1 MESNEFQPTETPV
14 INPSPVNTAMK
25 YGLMAGV
32 LLIILTVV
40 FYMMNYMPKGA
51 LNVFPY
57 LIIGGFIIY
66 GCINYRDKECGGFL
80 SYGSAVK
87 TGVLIALFASII
99 FAAYSYIFYQFID
112 PAYVEVIMTAQEEA
126 LLEKNLPQ
134 ETIDMQMEMTRK
146 FMTPMLI
153 SLFTIVGFLIFGL
166 VISLIT
172 SIFVKKEKP
181 FFDTNR

>member
-32 LLIILTVV
+32 LLIILTVI

-51 LNVFPY
+51 INVFPF
-57 LIIGGFIIY
+57 LIIGGFTIY
-66 GCINYRDKECGGFL
+66 GCINYREEECGGFL
-80 SYGSAVK
+80 SYGSAFK
-87 TGVLIALFASII
+87 IGVLIALFASII
-99 FAAYSYIFYQFID
+99 LGAYNYVFYQFID
-112 PAYVEVIMTAQEEA
+112 PSYVEVILAAEEES
-126 LLEKNLPQ
+126 LNEKNLPQ
-134 ETIDMQMEMTRK
+134 ETIDKRMELIRSYTS
-146 FMTPMLI
+146 PMLLSI
-153 SLFTIVGFLIFGL
+153 STIIMFLISGL
-166 VISLIT
+166 FISLIT